1 MFILNVGLHITLLF
15 PFQGKKF
22 FKLSLVDEKKSLL
35 LRPHLTKVSFTKWI
49 ILGKPF
55 KSFLP
60 ADVTVLLASGSA
72 SKLSSQSSVNAFL
85 HVQAWP

>member
-15 PFQGKKF
+15 PFQGKKI

-35 LRPHLTKVSFTKWI
+35 LRPHLKTVSFTKWI

-60 ADVTVLLASGSA
+60 ADVTVLLAAGPPVSCH
-72 SKLSSQSSVNAFL
+72 LR
-85 HVQAWP
+85 VQ